1 MILRFSEWTV
11 SFGRYVGYRWPEHL
25 ACWFNKL
32 SFKNGIY
39 KKIEFAVTEQ
49 QQYETRTVSF
59 ENCSA
64 VDFID
69 IELLK
74 RFPNLN
80 GLRFRNFSI
89 VSMPILKNIFTVE
102 LKMIQYL
109 DLSGNGIKELEAH
122 VFDELVE
129 LRWINLEINNI
140 YEISHPIFAKNKKLQ
155 YVDLTKNQ
163 IRSLHPNLF
172 DDLPRLDEV
181 RLLRNGGIHDIFDQ
195 SNIKWMNLR
204 LRHLFNYKL
213 QIDGSSNRVEELEM
227 VSFFL

>member
-1 MILRFSEWTV
+1 M
-11 SFGRYVGYRWPEHL
+11 
-25 ACWFNKL
+25 
-32 SFKNGIY
+32 
-39 KKIEFAVTEQ
+39 TEQ

-74 RFPNLN
+74 RFPNLT
-80 GLRFRNFSI
+80 GLRFQNFSI

-109 DLSGNGIKELEAH
+109 DLSWNKIKELEAH

-140 YEISHPIFAKNKKLQ
+140 YEILHPIFAKNKKLE

-172 DDLPRLDEV
+172 DDLPRLEEV

-195 SNIKWMNLR
+195 SNIKWMSMR
-204 LRHLFNYKL
+204 LKHLFNYKL
-213 QIDGSSNRVEELEM
+213 VTDGRSNKVEELEM
-227 VSFFL
+227 VSFIFLR